1 MGIISVKKI
10 YIALSTVFL
19 LIASLL
25 PCVALKPA
33 PSGDNAVIESVK
45 PSKNSEYF
53 RVYLSEQDKIVKMS
67 REDYIFGVI
76 AAETGGGYEP
86 EALKA
91 QTVAAYTFAL
101 FRKNENKKE
110 DYDITDD
117 PSLDQAFLSRKDA
130 KAKWGAYYD
139 SYCKNIDAAL
149 SSALGYVLTDS
160 SGNPILSAYHAVSAG
175 RTESAKIMWGEDISY
190 LKPVESVGDLL
201 SPNYLSNR
209 TFSAEEFASLLK
221 SDVQLTGDPSGW
233 LGEISY
239 SDSSTVTAVKIGAQT
254 LTGERV
260 RTLLG
265 LRSACFTPSYADN
278 TFTFQVKGYGHGV
291 GMSQYG
297 ANYMAKCGATF
308 IEILSH
314 YYSDCKM
321 VRR

>member
-19 LIASLL
+19 LIGSLL

-33 PSGDNAVIESVK
+33 QSENSGVIESVM
-45 PSKNSEYF
+45 PSKSGEYF
-53 RVYLSEQDKIVKMS
+53 KVYLTEQEKIVKIS
-67 REDYIFGVI
+67 REDYIFGVV

-101 FRKNENKKE
+101 YRKNENKKE
-110 DYDITDD
+110 DYDITDN

-139 SYCKNIDAAL
+139 SYCENIDAAL

-175 RTESAKIMWGEDISY
+175 RTESAQVMWGEDISY

-201 SPNYLSNR
+201 SPNYLSTR
-209 TFSAEEFASLLK
+209 TFSAEEFAALLK
-221 SDVQLTGDPSGW
+221 SEVKLTGEPSDW
-233 LGEISY
+233 LGEIKY
-239 SDSSTVTAVKIGAQT
+239 SDSSTVTAVKIGNKT
-254 LTGERV
+254 LTGEQV
-260 RTLLG
+260 RELLN
-265 LRSACFTPSYADN
+265 LRSACFTPSYTENA
-278 TFTFQVKGYGHGV
+278 FTFQVKGYGHGV